1 VSGKNKITWKNIDP
15 YTLGDFENKIWQ
27 LIKKSCEADEDND
40 FPIAFMLRDRKH
52 HYPFVQNFLIP
63 IDEKEIDRAI
73 ELAVSN
79 AKSAVD
85 QLDLLIRIK
94 NLKST

>member
-1 VSGKNKITWKNIDP
+1 MSGKKITYKNINP
-15 YTLGDFENKIWQ
+15 YVLSDFETKVWA
-27 LIKKSCEADEDND
+27 LIKKHCEADEDGD

-52 HYPFVQNFLIP
+52 HYHFVQNFLIP
-63 IDEKEIDRAI
+63 NDDQQIDRAI
-73 ELAVSN
+73 ELAASN

-85 QLDLLIRIK
+85 QLDMLIRLK